1 MLAPLGYRNVTTAF
15 GPVTTMPGSLY
26 GRYETRDY
34 ETVATAPAF
43 TVLVLAYA
51 FAAITD
57 AGR

>member
-1 MLAPLGYRNVTTAF
+1 
-15 GPVTTMPGSLY
+15 MPGSLY